1 MTQKKSIAS
10 KLLLAA
16 IALTLIS
23 FCFLGSTFARYTSS
37 NGGSASL
44 NVAKWDVSMGE
55 GSILV
60 NFGQLSPSMAE
71 YDDADASA
79 PDARSK
85 VTEKKLVA
93 TISNNGDV
101 DANITINFGN
111 EKVTKGGV
119 ANYGDGI
126 TVDGTG
132 NPTEQNVLD
141 LFEIKLYYGTT
152 EGAENATTGLTPG
165 QTVALT
171 TESKIYVYAEV
182 IWTSADVS
190 YWNYCGADE
199 AAHTSAAVMADALDT
214 WVGKNVTSVGY
225 DISYTAVQNSE
236 LPPKASA

>member
-37 NGGSASL
+37 NRGSASL
-44 NVAKWDVSMGE
+44 NVAKWDVSMKE
-55 GSILV
+55 DSISV
-60 NFGQLSPSMAE
+60 DFKKLSPL
-71 YDDADASA
+71 ADPYKGKGASA
-79 PDARSK
+79 PDARVK
-85 VTEKKLVA
+85 VTERELVA
-93 TISNNGDV
+93 TIENKGDV
-101 DANITINFGN
+101 DADITINFGN
-111 EKVTKGGV
+111 EKVTKGGSG
-119 ANYGDGI
+119 NYGDGI
-126 TVDGTG
+126 SIDGTG

-141 LFEIKLYYGTT
+141 LFEIKLYCGTT
-152 EGAENATTGLTPG
+152 EGADNASNDLTDGETVTLATGDT
-165 QTVALT
+165 
-171 TESKIYVYAEV
+171 IYVYAEV

-225 DISYTAVQNSE
+225 SISYTAVQISE
-236 LPPKASA
+236 LPDASA

>member
-37 NGGSASL
+37 SNGSASL

-85 VTEKKLVA
+85 GTEKKLVA

-101 DANITINFGN
+101 NAEITINFGN
-111 EKVTKGGV
+111 EEVTLKDDG

-126 TVDGTG
+126 TVTG
-132 NPTEQNVLD
+132 ERNPTQQNVLD

-152 EGAENATTGLTPG
+152 AGVENANTGLTNSGDLVQLPKDN
-165 QTVALT
+165 T
-171 TESKIYVYAEV
+171 IYVYAEV

-190 YWNYCGADE
+190 YWNYCGANAE
-199 AAHTSAAVMADALDT
+199 AHVSAAVMADALDT

-225 DISYTAVQNSE
+225 DISFTAVQKSE
-236 LPPKASA
+236 LPNA

>member
-37 NGGSASL
+37 NGGQASL

-55 GSILV
+55 DSISV

-85 VTEKKLVA
+85 ATEKKLVA

-101 DANITINFGN
+101 NADITINFGN
-111 EKVTKGGV
+111 EEVTLKGDS

-126 TVDGTG
+126 TVTG
-132 NPTEQNVLD
+132 EGVPTQQNVLD

-152 EGAENATTGLTPG
+152 EGAENAPEDLTNG
-165 QTVALT
+165 EEVALPKGST
-171 TESKIYVYAEV
+171 IYVYAEV
-182 IWTSADVS
+182 VWTSADVS
-190 YWNYCGADE
+190 YWNYCGANEE
-199 AAHTSAAVMADALDT
+199 AYTLAAVMADALDT
-214 WVGKNVTSVGY
+214 WVGENVTSVGY
-225 DISYTAVQNSE
+225 DISFTAVQTSE
-236 LPPKASA
+236 LP

>member
-23 FCFLGSTFARYTSS
+23 FCFLGSTFARYTS
-37 NGGSASL
+37 GDEGSASL

-55 GSILV
+55 DSISV
-60 NFGQLSPSMAE
+60 DFGKLSPFAGT
-71 YDDADASA
+71 YNGTGASA
-79 PDARSK
+79 PIARVSK
-85 VTEKKLVA
+85 VAEKKPVA
-93 TISNNGDV
+93 TISNNGEV

-111 EKVTKGGV
+111 EKVTKGGSG
-119 ANYGDGI
+119 NYGDGI
-126 TVDGTG
+126 STDGTG

-152 EGAENATTGLTPG
+152 PGAENASNGLTDG
-165 QTVALT
+165 QTVELT
-171 TESKIYVYAEV
+171 TDATIYIYAEV

-190 YWNYCGADE
+190 YWNYCGKNE
-199 AAHTSAAVMADALDT
+199 AAHTLAAVMADALDT

-225 DISYTAVQNSE
+225 DISYTAVQ
-236 LPPKASA
+236 KA

>member
-55 GSILV
+55 DSISV
-60 NFGQLSPSMAE
+60 DFEKLSPSAAK
-71 YDDADASA
+71 YPGTGAVT
-79 PDARSK
+79 PTARTK
-85 VTEKKLVA
+85 VSEKKPVA
-93 TISNNGDV
+93 TISNNGEV

-111 EKVTKGGV
+111 EKVTKGGSG
-119 ANYGDGI
+119 NYGDGI
-126 TVDGTG
+126 STDGTG

-152 EGAENATTGLTPG
+152 EGAESASNGLTDG
-165 QTVALT
+165 QKVELT
-171 TESKIYVYAEV
+171 KGNKIYVYAEV

-190 YWNYCGADE
+190 YWNYCGANEE
-199 AAHTSAAVMADALDT
+199 AHVLAAVMADALDT

-225 DISYTAVQNSE
+225 DISYTAVQKSE
-236 LPPKASA
+236 LPNA

>member
-37 NGGSASL
+37 GGGSALL
-44 NVAKWDVSMGE
+44 NVAKWDVSIPE
-55 GSILV
+55 DSTEV
-60 NFGQLSPSMAE
+60 AFGQLSPSMAE
-71 YDDADASA
+71 YGGTGAAE
-79 PDARSK
+79 PTARRK
-85 VTEKKLVA
+85 VSGKKLVA

-101 DANITINFGN
+101 NANITINFGN
-111 EKVTKGGV
+111 EKVTTKGGD
-119 ANYGDGI
+119 ADYGTGI
-126 TVDGTG
+126 TVDGKG
-132 NPTEQNVLD
+132 DPTQQNVLD

-152 EGAENATTGLTPG
+152 AGVEHASEDLTDG
-165 QTVALT
+165 ETVALAKDDT
-171 TESKIYVYAEV
+171 IYVYAEV

-190 YWNYCGADE
+190 YWNYCGKNAE
-199 AAHTSAAVMADALDT
+199 AHTLAAVMADALDT

-236 LPPKASA
+236 LPNA